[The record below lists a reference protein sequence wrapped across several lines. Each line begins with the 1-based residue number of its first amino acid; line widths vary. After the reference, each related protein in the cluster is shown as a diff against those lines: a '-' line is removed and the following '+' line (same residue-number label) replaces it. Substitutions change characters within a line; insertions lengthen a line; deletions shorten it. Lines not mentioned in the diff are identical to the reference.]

1 MQKTVLPSYI
11 ALGSALA
18 GQGLGEFNKRNMGM
32 TTPDRYPSSEA
43 YDPLTDAAIARAA
56 KIAPDSS
63 PLLIGRSEY
72 VPKPGEPVDS
82 SKAASSQKGKLPDG
96 REATRININPNT
108 DRSIYAHELGHAVAQ
123 KTNVGNFVNKTRQ
136 NIANNPKLSKAVM
149 MGIMGGVPAVA
160 AGLQEGDDDVAG
172 SIALAAAIASPTLV
186 DEALAS
192 KNALAIMN
200 DAGMRATAGQ
210 RGRLATG
217 YLSYLAPVLLAGG
230 VGTAIGNAADD
241 YTAVYN
247 LGADQQTNSTI

>member
-1 MQKTVLPSYI
+1 MLPSYI
-11 ALGSALA
+11 ALGSALTQ
-18 GQGLGEFNKRNMGM
+18 QGLGEYFKRSLGM
-32 TTPDRYPSSEA
+32 TKPDRYPSSEA

-56 KIAPDSS
+56 QLNPDAS
-63 PLLIGRSEY
+63 PLLVGRAEY
-72 VPKPGEPVDS
+72 VPNPGEKVDIS
-82 SKAASSQKGKLPDG
+82 RAASINKGTLPDG
-96 REATRININPNT
+96 REASRININPNV
-108 DRSIYAHELGHAVAQ
+108 DRSMYAHELGHAVSQ
-123 KTNVGNFVNKTRQ
+123 KTNIGKFINEARHKIN
-136 NIANNPKLSKAVM
+136 NNPKLSRAVM
-149 MGIMGGVPAVA
+149 LGITGAVPAVA

-210 RGRLATG
+210 RGRLAGG

-241 YTAVYN
+241 YTALYN
-247 LGADQQTNSTI
+247 LGGDQQTAGTLKP